1 MKDQKHIGTQRPAL
15 QVLLCLFLFF
25 PGLIQAQ
32 AVNTVYIYPGA
43 SIVAHPNANLNIFS
57 DISHSG
63 TLTSYN
69 NSFINF
75 YASIWQNNNG
85 SRLPDESA
93 RGIDGTGGIF
103 TFSDLLQNAQR
114 INNINSVPFNGFPNL
129 RLDNSLNVLS
139 DIGALHVNNNLDFRN
154 GHLILNG
161 FDVNVG
167 RPGTGT
173 ITGFSHTNFVVT
185 GPMMTG
191 GSLVRNTT
199 ASSGPL
205 DFPIGTA
212 IGSYTPLKIKY
223 TGVPQVIK
231 FRVADNVYNK
241 LNFPEYVNKTW
252 IMSTA
257 NADPSGTVELTLQH
271 NAADEGSRY
280 LSSRSEA
287 YVSRYDTRLVGLWD
301 VLSPMATSTPGIITD
316 RAAIFDAYMN
326 TRLNITAI
334 KPVEY
339 FSKTVIKEDI
349 DASTPVNV
357 PDAISPNGDGFN
369 DVYEVVKRLPTD
381 VVRFEVYSRNQ
392 VLVFQDLNYQ
402 NTFNG
407 TGNMRG
413 FIGNTLPDGIYY
425 YLISVNGSKGIPGY
439 LIINR

>member
-1 MKDQKHIGTQRPAL
+1 MKEQIHIGNYRPAFR
-15 QVLLCLFLFF
+15 VLLFLFLFF
-25 PGLIQAQ
+25 PVLIHAQ
-32 AVNTVYIYPGA
+32 AVNQVYIYPGA
-43 SIVAHPNANLNIFS
+43 TLYAHPNASLNIFS

-63 TLTSYN
+63 TLGSYTS
-69 NSFINF
+69 SSINF

-93 RGIDGTGGIF
+93 RGIDGTGGMF
-103 TFSDLLQNAQR
+103 TFSDLLQRAQR
-114 INNINSVPFNGFPNL
+114 INNINSQPFNGFPNL

-139 DIGALHVNNNLDFRN
+139 DIGNLHVNNNLDFRN
-154 GHLILNG
+154 GHLVLNG

-173 ITGFSHTNFVVT
+173 ITGHSQTNFVVT
-185 GPMMTG
+185 GISMIG
-191 GSLVRNTT
+191 GSLVRNTI
-199 ASSGPL
+199 ASSPAL

-212 IGSYTPLKIKY
+212 IGSYTPLTVKY
-223 TGVPQVIK
+223 TGLPQTIK
-231 FRVADNVYNK
+231 FRAADNVFNK
-241 LNFPEYVNKTW
+241 LNFPEYVYKTW
-252 IMSTA
+252 IMNRT

-271 NAADEGSRY
+271 NAADEGNRY
-280 LSSRSEA
+280 FSSRSEA
-287 YVSRYDTRLVGLWD
+287 YVTRYDTRATGLWD
-301 VLSPMATSTPGIITD
+301 ILPPMPTSTPGIITT
-316 RAAIFDAYMN
+316 RAAIFDSYMN
-326 TRLNITAI
+326 TRLNISTI
-334 KPVEY
+334 KATEY

-369 DVYEVVKRLPTD
+369 DVYEVVKRLPSD

-392 VLVFQDLNYQ
+392 VLVFQDLDYQ

>member
-1 MKDQKHIGTQRPAL
+1 VKDQKHIGTQRPAL

-154 GHLILNG
+154 GHLILDG

-167 RPGTGT
+167 RPGTG
-173 ITGFSHTNFVVT
+173 V
-185 GPMMTG
+185 
-191 GSLVRNTT
+191 L
-199 ASSGPL
+199 
-205 DFPIGTA
+205 
-212 IGSYTPLKIKY
+212 TP
-223 TGVPQVIK
+223 
-231 FRVADNVYNK
+231 
-241 LNFPEYVNKTW
+241 
-252 IMSTA
+252 
-257 NADPSGTVELTLQH
+257 
-271 NAADEGSRY
+271 
-280 LSSRSEA
+280 
-287 YVSRYDTRLVGLWD
+287 
-301 VLSPMATSTPGIITD
+301 
-316 RAAIFDAYMN
+316 
-326 TRLNITAI
+326 
-334 KPVEY
+334 
-339 FSKTVIKEDI
+339 
-349 DASTPVNV
+349 
-357 PDAISPNGDGFN
+357 
-369 DVYEVVKRLPTD
+369 
-381 VVRFEVYSRNQ
+381 
-392 VLVFQDLNYQ
+392 
-402 NTFNG
+402 
-407 TGNMRG
+407 
-413 FIGNTLPDGIYY
+413 
-425 YLISVNGSKGIPGY
+425 
-439 LIINR
+439 

>member
-1 MKDQKHIGTQRPAL
+1 
-15 QVLLCLFLFF
+15 
-25 PGLIQAQ
+25 
-32 AVNTVYIYPGA
+32 
-43 SIVAHPNANLNIFS
+43 
-57 DISHSG
+57 
-63 TLTSYN
+63 
-69 NSFINF
+69 
-75 YASIWQNNNG
+75 
-85 SRLPDESA
+85 
-93 RGIDGTGGIF
+93 
-103 TFSDLLQNAQR
+103 
-114 INNINSVPFNGFPNL
+114 
-129 RLDNSLNVLS
+129 
-139 DIGALHVNNNLDFRN
+139 
-154 GHLILNG
+154 
-161 FDVNVG
+161 
-167 RPGTGT
+167 
-173 ITGFSHTNFVVT
+173 
-185 GPMMTG
+185 
-191 GSLVRNTT
+191 
-199 ASSGPL
+199 
-205 DFPIGTA
+205 
-212 IGSYTPLKIKY
+212 
-223 TGVPQVIK
+223 
-231 FRVADNVYNK
+231 
-241 LNFPEYVNKTW
+241 
-252 IMSTA
+252 MSTA